1 MNRSVPAMWGMLRN
15 ELSKERTLY
24 AILGLLVIA
33 LWLPRLHGPIDLR
46 WDGGVYYV
54 FGTSLAEGKGY
65 RLLNEP
71 GEIQANQYPPLLPLI
86 IAAHQIVLGTNDP
99 LVVGRLL
106 RLSSF
111 LVFATYIFAI
121 YTLLRR
127 HLSSAFA
134 FFGTIVCLL
143 NVNTYFLSDVCFP
156 DLLYG
161 LVIVGFLLAYSSE
174 QRWPASAWAG
184 AFAITAFALRT
195 AGIALFAAWIAEG
208 LVRRQWKAA
217 VIRVAIAVVPVV
229 GWFSYVQY
237 VEASADYQRPAYAYQ
252 RADYMF
258 YNVSYARNASLND
271 PFDPDLGH
279 STLSD
284 RVERFFIN
292 ATQVTR
298 NIGESV
304 SSSRRVWERAR
315 EQISEQLGVGAGQQW
330 ITDVPLFGLGCLVL
344 VGMGV
349 LLTQGQIIIPLCVLS
364 SLSVICLTPWP
375 AQFNR
380 YLMPTVPLLALSLC
394 TAIAW
399 ILGQS
404 RQPHLSKWRGV
415 IRVLA
420 CLVVA
425 GIALQQVAITVAIYS
440 KRLLPVKYQTRQ
452 GESVG
457 YRLFFYVDS
466 YRAFDSGVDWL
477 MAHAKPSEVIAVA
490 MPHWVYIRTGNK
502 TVMPPFESDP
512 IKAAQLLESVP
523 VTYLVLDEGLD
534 ITVDSKRFMKGVVKS
549 FPDRWKRVYS
559 DDVTTETGERHEQAF
574 EIYERVHPGSVIVE
588 PETGASHLM
597 PQKALKAK
605 ESHEVG

>member
-1 MNRSVPAMWGMLRN
+1 
-15 ELSKERTLY
+15 
-24 AILGLLVIA
+24 
-33 LWLPRLHGPIDLR
+33 
-46 WDGGVYYV
+46 
-54 FGTSLAEGKGY
+54 
-65 RLLNEP
+65 
-71 GEIQANQYPPLLPLI
+71 
-86 IAAHQIVLGTNDP
+86 
-99 LVVGRLL
+99 
-106 RLSSF
+106 
-111 LVFATYIFAI
+111 
-121 YTLLRR
+121 
-127 HLSSAFA
+127 
-134 FFGTIVCLL
+134 
-143 NVNTYFLSDVCFP
+143 
-156 DLLYG
+156 
-161 LVIVGFLLAYSSE
+161 
-174 QRWPASAWAG
+174 
-184 AFAITAFALRT
+184 
-195 AGIALFAAWIAEG
+195 
-208 LVRRQWKAA
+208 
-217 VIRVAIAVVPVV
+217 
-229 GWFSYVQY
+229 VQY

-279 STLSD
+279 STFSD

-330 ITDVPLFGLGCLVL
+330 IADVPLFGLGCLVL

-404 RQPHLSKWRGV
+404 RQPLLSKWRGI

-420 CLVVA
+420 YLVVA

-440 KRLLPVKYQTRQ
+440 KRLLPVEYQTRQ
-452 GESVG
+452 GESVR

-559 DDVTTETGERHEQAF
+559 DDVTTETGVRHEQAF
-574 EIYERVHPGSVIVE
+574 EIYERVHPAPAAV
-588 PETGASHLM
+588 
-597 PQKALKAK
+597 
-605 ESHEVG
+605 SHERNTVTHHIPQDVLTVAGHHEAR